1 MTNTTDRTAEIT
13 DRAAEIIYRTL
24 KGKYGDFSHH
34 GETAHALADAGVL
47 ATPELAST
55 VEQQAERIASQES
68 TLCKV
73 EMIVERA
80 MRKGYSPDAYEL
92 AEALG
97 LDEEE

>member
-34 GETAHALADAGVL
+34 EETANALAAAGVL
-47 ATPELAST
+47 AAPEPALT
-55 VEQQAERIASQES
+55 MEQQAERIASLES
-68 TLCKV
+68 TLFQV
-73 EMIVERA
+73 EIIVERS

-92 AEALG
+92 AEVLG
-97 LDEEE
+97 LDEE

>member
-1 MTNTTDRTAEIT
+1 MTDTTSRTTEIT

-34 GETAHALADAGVL
+34 GETANALADAGVL

-55 VEQQAERIASQES
+55 VEQQAERIASLES
-68 TLCKV
+68 TLIRV
-73 EMIVERA
+73 ELIVERA
-80 MRKGYSPDAYEL
+80 MQKGYSPDAYEL

-97 LDEEE
+97 LDEDE

>member
-1 MTNTTDRTAEIT
+1 MTDTAMTDTAE
-13 DRAAEIIYRTL
+13 RAAEIIYRTL

-34 GETAHALADAGVL
+34 GETANALADAGVL

-55 VEQQAERIASQES
+55 VEQQAEQIASLES
-68 TLCKV
+68 TLFQV

>member
-1 MTNTTDRTAEIT
+1 MTDTTE
-13 DRAAEIIYRTL
+13 RAAEIIYRTL

-34 GETAHALADAGVL
+34 GETANALADAGVL
-47 ATPELAST
+47 AAPELAST
-55 VEQQAERIASQES
+55 AEQQAERIASLES
-68 TLCKV
+68 TLFRV
-73 EMIVERA
+73 EIIVERA

>member
-1 MTNTTDRTAEIT
+1 MTDTTE
-13 DRAAEIIYRTL
+13 RAAEIIYRTL

-34 GETAHALADAGVL
+34 GETANALADAGVL
-47 ATPELAST
+47 AAPELAST
-55 VEQQAERIASQES
+55 VEQQAERIASLES
-68 TLCKV
+68 TLFQV
-73 EMIVERA
+73 EIIVERA

>member
-1 MTNTTDRTAEIT
+1 MTDT
-13 DRAAEIIYRTL
+13 
-24 KGKYGDFSHH
+24 
-34 GETAHALADAGVL
+34 
-47 ATPELAST
+47 TPEPALT
-55 VEQQAERIASQES
+55 VEQQADRIASLES
-68 TLCKV
+68 TLFNV

>member
-1 MTNTTDRTAEIT
+1 MTDTTE
-13 DRAAEIIYRTL
+13 RAAEIIYRTL

-34 GETAHALADAGVL
+34 GETANALAAAGVL
-47 ATPELAST
+47 AAPELAST
-55 VEQQAERIASQES
+55 VEQQAERIANLES
-68 TLCKV
+68 KLYKV
-73 EMIVERA
+73 EFIVERA